1 MAGPRAGSS
10 DGTRE
15 ALAMR
20 WEDMTW
26 AEIDGCDRVTPVVL
40 NIAAIEQHG
49 PHLPVNTDALIGGFF
64 VEEVGK
70 RLGDAVLTL
79 PQVKMCCSAHHM
91 DFPGTLSVRHETL
104 IAYVCD
110 ILDSVV
116 AHGFRN
122 IVIVNSHGGN
132 RAVGQVILEK
142 FGAAHRD
149 CRIVFLTWWSM
160 VPKELEAIRESGLGG
175 VGHACE
181 FETAI
186 LMHAVPESVRTQLIS
201 GLNYV
206 PTYPWA
212 DSDMMISG
220 RASLYRSMHEISGGT
235 GVVGDPSL
243 ASAEKGKAITDAVVG
258 QLSEIVLSLRNPPAA
273 R

>member
-1 MAGPRAGSS
+1 
-10 DGTRE
+10 
-15 ALAMR
+15 MR
-20 WEDMTW
+20 WEDLSW
-26 AEIDGCDRVTPVVL
+26 VDFESVDRSTPVVI

-49 PHLPVNTDALIGGFF
+49 PHLPVSTDALIGGFF
-64 VEEVGK
+64 IDELNRALGK
-70 RLGDAVLTL
+70 QVLTL
-79 PQVKMCCSAHHM
+79 PQVKVCCSAHHM

-104 IAYVCD
+104 MAYVCD
-110 ILDSVV
+110 MLECVV
-116 AHGFRN
+116 THGFRN

-149 CRIVFLTWWSM
+149 CRIVFLTWWHM
-160 VPKELEAIRESGLGG
+160 AAPELAKIRESGFAG

-186 LMHAVPESVRTQLIS
+186 LMHGVPDCVRKELIT

-212 DSDMMISG
+212 DSDMLTSG
-220 RASLYRSMHEISGGT
+220 RASLYRPISEMSGGS
-235 GVVGDPSL
+235 GVLGDASL
-243 ASAEKGKAITDAVVG
+243 ATPEKGKAITDAVIT
-258 QLSEIVLSLRNPPAA
+258 QLSEIVTSLRATSKAA
-273 R
+273 